1 MKKLLTLTLVIIMAA
16 SIHAQDN
23 SEELYLIFEFMKVND
38 EQGSNYLEVEEFW
51 SGIHKQRVADKKII
65 GWDLWSLTP
74 SGSEQGSQYLT
85 VTLYSSLQDMMAPIS
100 MDDILAS
107 AKKAY
112 PDNSDEDFSA
122 MMNKTMASRDLAH
135 QVYLKQ
141 IDATEGDFEMKV
153 GTMATI
159 DVMKQL
165 NNNYVKAESE
175 IFKPFHQQMVNDGQ
189 KGSWG
194 LVRVI
199 LPAGTD
205 AYATHMTV
213 NMYKDVAQLT
223 AAMEGGP
230 GDSDGLT
237 QLAVKEGLET
247 RDMREV
253 KIATLEMMVR

>member
-1 MKKLLTLTLVIIMAA
+1 MKKLLSLVLVIIMAA

-23 SEELYLIFEFMKVND
+23 SQQLYLLFEFMKVSD
-38 EQGSNYLEVEEFW
+38 EQGSNYFEVEEFW
-51 SGIHKQRVADKKII
+51 SGIHKQRVADKNII

-85 VTLYSSLQDMMAPIS
+85 VTLYSSLQNMMAPVS
-100 MDDILAS
+100 FDDILAS

-112 PDNSDEDFSA
+112 PDYSDEDFSA
-122 MMNKTMASRDLAH
+122 MTNKTMASRDIAH

-153 GTMATI
+153 GTTATI

-165 NNNYVKAESE
+165 NNNYEKAESE
-175 IFKPFHQQMVNDGQ
+175 IFKPWHQQMVNDGQ

-199 LPAGTD
+199 LPTGTD
-205 AYATHMTV
+205 AYATHLTV
-213 NMYKDVAQLT
+213 NMYKDAAQLA
-223 AAMEGGP
+223 AAMESGP
-230 GDSDGLT
+230 GESDGLT
-237 QLAVKEGLET
+237 ELAVKEGLET

-253 KIATLEMMVR
+253 KIATLQMMVR